1 MTLVDLAGSERATE
15 TQSNNKS
22 RLAEGA
28 EINKS
33 LLALKECIRGL
44 DARKLHSEQHIPFR
58 TSKLTLILRD
68 SFIPKNNLSK
78 IIMISCISPGNNSSN
93 HTINTLRYSD
103 RLKEKTLHYK
113 SLACEKNNLIKKFN
127 QYSRRNTSQ
136 NFDST
141 NMSLTMTIN
150 SNAELSVCDPVPN
163 DDVLCNYFKGE
174 KEDDLQELTH
184 NPIPISKPLTF
195 QRKKMSSRVKTKE
208 TINKTKT
215 FPIKEKDKNITYVD
229 EVKYINND
237 KTIGDIQNEIIEE
250 QEFIISSHM
259 NVIKDEAKMLTDE
272 GCLISSVKGINKETI
287 LMEEYALRL
296 EKIISKKLQHYK
308 ELKMKIRNYNKIV
321 KTEAKQQ

>member
-1 MTLVDLAGSERATE
+1 MVDLAGSERATE

-44 DARKLHSEQHIPFR
+44 DARKQNGHSDQHIPFR

-68 SFIPKNNLSK
+68 SFIPKNDLSK

-103 RLKEKTLHYK
+103 RLKEKTLYYK
-113 SLACEKNNLIKKFN
+113 SLANEKNNLLKKFN
-127 QYSRRNTSQ
+127 KYSRRNTSH

-150 SNAELSVCDPVPN
+150 SNTELSVCDPVPN
-163 DDVLCNYFKGE
+163 DDALCNYFKGE
-174 KEDDLQELTH
+174 KEDDLQKLTH

-195 QRKKMSSRVKTKE
+195 QRKKISSRVKAKE
-208 TINKTKT
+208 CINKTKT
-215 FPIKEKDKNITYVD
+215 YPIKEKEKIKTYVD

-237 KTIGDIQNEIIEE
+237 KTFDIQNEIIEE
-250 QEFIISSHM
+250 QEFLISSHM
-259 NVIKDEAKMLTDE
+259 NVIKEEAKMLTDE

-296 EKIISKKLQHYK
+296 EKIICKKLQHYK
-308 ELKMKIRNYNKIV
+308 ELKKKISNYNKIA
-321 KTEAKQQ
+321 KTEAQ